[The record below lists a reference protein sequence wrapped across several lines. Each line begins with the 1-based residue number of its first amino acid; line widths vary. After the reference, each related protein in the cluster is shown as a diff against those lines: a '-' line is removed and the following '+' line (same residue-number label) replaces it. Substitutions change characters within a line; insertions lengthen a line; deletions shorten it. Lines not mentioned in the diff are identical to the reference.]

1 MSHTQIT
8 MKKTLFTLFLGIF
21 AFALVSCDS
30 AKKADGGDD
39 TKTENATG
47 ENGKEVK
54 EEPKTV
60 NYSDDYEA
68 IKTAILRGQEEELGK
83 YANLGENM
91 SLKEFMS
98 LFDDAMMES
107 LENSSYASAI
117 DVEDD
122 GKKMKEVS
130 VLAKYGGE
138 EGEEEMESA
147 VVMRFEEA
155 AEGLR
160 LVQYLVAG

>member
-8 MKKTLFTLFLGIF
+8 MKKTLYTLFLGIF
-21 AFALVSCDS
+21 AFALMSCDS
-30 AKKADGGDD
+30 AKKADGGEEI
-39 TKTENATG
+39 KTENVAG

-68 IKTAILRGQEEELGK
+68 IKTAILRGQEDELSK

-98 LFDDAMMES
+98 MFDDEMMES
-107 LENSSYASAI
+107 LENSSYDKAI
-117 DVEDD
+117 DIEDE

-130 VLAKYGGE
+130 VMAEYGGE
-138 EGEEEMESA
+138 DGEEVMESA
-147 VVMRFEEA
+147 VVMRFEET

-160 LVQYLVAG
+160 LVQYLMAG